1 LDGEKGVYPS
11 QVVGSVV
18 EKVHVDRFPGGQFTV
33 DAQNGINLLGGSGG
47 IDFSS
52 TGVMS
57 IHGTIAEVTG
67 EQVNISAKSGLNIA
81 TDDVLSIKASNVAI
95 QSSNQVFVKPN
106 LAVDGNIVCR
116 GGIMSHGEMFVQHV
130 TAPMSFQET
139 EYQSELYGRAY
150 AEKPM
155 IMGFVRLNEAIQCK
169 IKVSGVGLVA
179 GIVPVTGEDVACTV
193 TLNATVPIYTTDSG
207 QKAEDGSIYVYPHS
221 HVFRNLPLTLTPTY
235 EGMRG
240 SASGIDG
247 GSPIE
252 ASKISN
258 GLTCPEIKGTTKEGN
273 TGLSNQL
280 KAKEFT
286 PIEV

>member
-1 LDGEKGVYPS
+1 
-11 QVVGSVV
+11 
-18 EKVHVDRFPGGQFTV
+18 
-33 DAQNGINLLGGSGG
+33 
-47 IDFSS
+47 
-52 TGVMS
+52 MS

-81 TDDVLSIKASNVAI
+81 TDDVLSLKGSNIAI
-95 QSSNQVFVKPN
+95 QSGNQVFVKPN

-139 EYQSELYGRAY
+139 EYQAELYGRAY

-155 IMGFVRLNEAIQCK
+155 IMGFVRLNEAIQCR
-169 IKVSGVGLVA
+169 IKVSGAGLVA

-207 QKAEDGSIYVYPHS
+207 QTAEDGSIYVYPHS
-221 HVFRNLPLTLTPTY
+221 HVFRNLPLTLTSTY

-247 GSPIE
+247 GSPLA

-258 GLTCPEIKGTTKEGN
+258 GLTCPEVKGTTKEGN

-280 KAKEFT
+280 KAKKFT